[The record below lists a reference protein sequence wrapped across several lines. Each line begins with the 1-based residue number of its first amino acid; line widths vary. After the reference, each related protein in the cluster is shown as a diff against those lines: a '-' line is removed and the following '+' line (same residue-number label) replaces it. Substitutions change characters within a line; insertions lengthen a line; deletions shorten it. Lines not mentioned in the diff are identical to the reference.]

1 MSSRCAERCALLLMA
16 AACVAVVAVVA
27 VYGELSAQALV
38 AVAGAGVVLSAVG
51 LVRSTGAAA
60 DPVGWSGLPWLV
72 WLMAALAW
80 ELLTLTAGGL
90 PTLSDLMDPA
100 LAHPTLRGA
109 ATAGW
114 LAAGAWLVTRPAR
127 RGPDEP

>member
-1 MSSRCAERCALLLMA
+1 MRSSRCAGRCALLLMG
-16 AACVAVVAVVA
+16 AACVAAVA

-38 AVAGAGVVLSAVG
+38 AVAGAGAVLSAVG

-60 DPVGWSGLPWLV
+60 DPVGRSGLPWLV

-90 PTLSDLMDPA
+90 PTLSDLTDPA
-100 LAHPTLRGA
+100 LAHPALRGA